1 MDNKAEAYRC
11 LRQYSSYLTRQQL
24 RTLSGQ
30 IKAGNVDGAM
40 KGLNTIL
47 EREERRVGTT
57 AQRDRSKAV

>member
-11 LRQYSSYLTRQQL
+11 LRQYSSYLSRQQL

-47 EREERRVGTT
+47 EREARRVGET
-57 AQRDRSKAV
+57 AQRNRSKAV

>member
-30 IKAGNVDGAM
+30 IKSGNVDGAM

-47 EREERRVGTT
+47 EREERRVGKTT
-57 AQRDRSKAV
+57 QRNRSKAV